1 MSATGPRVLVV
12 DDEAPIRKF
21 LRISLTAAGYRIAE
35 AGSAAEALRSIEDS
49 DADLIVLDL
58 GLPDADGKDLIAAM
72 RARSQVPILVLSV
85 RGDEQE
91 KVAALDAGAN
101 DFVTKPFGV
110 GELLARI
117 RAALRSVGEP
127 PPLPGPLEIDG
138 LSLDPDSHRVAV
150 DGQPVRLTPREFALL
165 EQLMRH
171 PGKVM
176 THTALLRE
184 VWGPAHQEDTHYL
197 RIYIGQLRKKL
208 GDDPAAPRFIANE
221 PGVGYRMH
229 PAARPE
235 NNEKC

>member
-1 MSATGPRVLVV
+1 MSATGPSVLVV

-21 LRISLTAAGYRIAE
+21 LRISLTAAGYRIEE
-35 AGSAAEALRSIEDS
+35 ASSAAEALHSMEQS
-49 DADLIVLDL
+49 DPDLIVLDL
-58 GLPDADGKDLIAAM
+58 GLPDADGKELIAAM

-117 RAALRSVGEP
+117 RAALRSAGEA
-127 PPLPGPLEIDG
+127 LVAPGPLKVGG
-138 LSLDPDSHRVAV
+138 LSLDPDSHRVSV
-150 DGQPVRLTPREFALL
+150 DGRPVRLTPREFALL
-165 EQLMRH
+165 ELLMRH
-171 PGKVM
+171 PGKVL
-176 THTALLRE
+176 THAALLRE
-184 VWGPAHQEDTHYL
+184 VWGPEHQEDTHYL

-221 PGVGYRMH
+221 PGIGYRMQT
-229 PAARPE
+229 AATP
-235 NNEKC
+235 